1 MKNCWA
7 NAAFTAAVVPPTY
20 KAVVKAVWTSI
31 WKGTVTPATAF

>member
-20 KAVVKAVWTSI
+20 KAAVKPVWTNMQ
-31 WKGTVTPATAF
+31 KGTVTPVTVF